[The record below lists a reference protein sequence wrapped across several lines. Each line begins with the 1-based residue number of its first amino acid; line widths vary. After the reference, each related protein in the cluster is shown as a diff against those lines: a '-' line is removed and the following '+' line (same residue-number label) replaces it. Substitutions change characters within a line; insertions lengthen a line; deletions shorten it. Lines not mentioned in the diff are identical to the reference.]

1 MHADTIQ
8 SARKAT
14 GPSSIVE
21 LERKLQ
27 SRRGI
32 EKAFFDESWV
42 AYPMLLG
49 AVCIWGVELTA
60 NINRGSGWS
69 SVAHLIVIGALQ
81 VFALVALAAGLRT
94 LIWRWRLAK
103 LRRRMR
109 SEIEE
114 LTRRPSARKSPSES
128 VPGTLSRVLSD
139 KRR

>member
-1 MHADTIQ
+1 MHADISR

-14 GPSSIVE
+14 HRNGIAE

-49 AVCIWGVELTA
+49 AVGIWGVELTA
-60 NINRGSGWS
+60 NIVRGSGWS
-69 SVAHLIVIGALQ
+69 SLAHLMVIGALEA
-81 VFALVALAAGLRT
+81 FALVALAAGSRT

-103 LRRRMR
+103 LRHRIR
-109 SEIEE
+109 SESEE
-114 LTRRPSARKSPSES
+114 LTRRPSARKGPAES
-128 VPGTLSRVLSD
+128 VPGALIRVLFN